1 MEEIDAQEI
10 KSLAIYKDGKNDTL
24 YFPDNKNFPYESAGR
39 LLRNG
44 RLVQRLRKKAAS
56 HAKYVH
62 KIHISVQLEEGM
74 NINMQRRIY
83 INGMNI
89 AVCNSKK
96 ER

>member
-74 NINMQRRIY
+74 NINMQRRIL
-83 INGMNI
+83 M
-89 AVCNSKK
+89 
-96 ER
+96 E